1 MRNTEHLPWFPA
13 LLKTAEG
20 EVLAEGSACVSSETK
35 DVTFQS
41 DFVPLYPVGTPL
53 EIVRLSEAREIH
65 RFFGKVYLSDK
76 TLLRLVSVTDRTPPD
91 GEQLYCSGLA
101 FSGTLTVM
109 GESEQTPRRRFGR
122 KPSKAQAA
130 PAELLVPIVS
140 LSENRLIFLY
150 DSARPFDRGQRFS
163 LSANM
168 PLLLPQTTIE
178 VEQAFLFGVNASY
191 LCRFLDLTAAE
202 KDVLRYF
209 LLEYS
214 LRQSAEPA
222 TGGAPSSL

>member
-91 GEQLYCSGLA
+91 AEQLYCSGLA

-122 KPSKAQAA
+122 KP
-130 PAELLVPIVS
+130 
-140 LSENRLIFLY
+140 RLR
-150 DSARPFDRGQRFS
+150 SCSSP
-163 LSANM
+163 LSA
-168 PLLLPQTTIE
+168 
-178 VEQAFLFGVNASY
+178 
-191 LCRFLDLTAAE
+191 
-202 KDVLRYF
+202 
-209 LLEYS
+209 
-214 LRQSAEPA
+214 SAK
-222 TGGAPSSL
+222 TG